1 MTISKGASAE
11 AICPPPIITVKKRE
25 QTQVRIPRYLIDNLF
40 RQRLPFKEALVNFA
54 SLMQPRGWRLLS
66 RTTKQNTNVG
76 DLDVAAPQS
85 GDLASGSQWRVQSQ
99 WGLGGG
105 GQHSAVHPAMP
116 VSFSRLYPPLL
127 PNSGWRKCSRK
138 ELRPTNR

>member
-1 MTISKGASAE
+1 KRATAQESS
-11 AICPPPIITVKKRE
+11 PPLIITVTKRE
-25 QTQVRIPRYLIDNLF
+25 QTQLRIPSYLIDNLV

-54 SLMQPRGWRLLS
+54 SLIQPRRWRLLS
-66 RTTKQNTNVG
+66 RTTNQSPNLG

-85 GDLASGSQWRVQSQ
+85 GDLASGSQWRVRSQ
-99 WGLGGG
+99 WGLGGAG
-105 GQHSAVHPAMP
+105 RHSAVHSAMP

-138 ELRPTNR
+138 E

>member
-11 AICPPPIITVKKRE
+11 AICPPPMITVKKRK
-25 QTQVRIPRYLIDNLF
+25 QTQVCIPSYLIDNLF
-40 RQRLPFKEALVNFA
+40 RQSAPFKEALVNFA

-66 RTTKQNTNVG
+66 RPTKQNINAG

-85 GDLASGSQWRVQSQ
+85 GDLASR
-99 WGLGGG
+99 LAEGGR
-105 GQHSAVHPAMP
+105 HSAVHPATP
-116 VSFSRLYPPLL
+116 VSFSRSYPPLL

-138 ELRPTNR
+138 ERPPTNRLLRF

>member
-1 MTISKGASAE
+1 MMISKGASAA
-11 AICPPPIITVKKRE
+11 AIRPQPMITVEKRE
-25 QTQVRIPRYLIDNLF
+25 LSQVRIPSYLIDTLS
-40 RQRLPFKEALVNFA
+40 RQSFPFKEALVNFA
-54 SLMQPRGWRLLS
+54 ALMQPCGWRLLS

-85 GDLASGSQWRVQSQ
+85 GDLASGSQWRVRSQ
-99 WGLGGG
+99 WGLGGAG
-105 GQHSAVHPAMP
+105 RHSAVHPAMP

-138 ELRPTNR
+138 E

>member
-11 AICPPPIITVKKRE
+11 AICPPPMITVKKRE
-25 QTQVRIPRYLIDNLF
+25 QTQVRIPSYLIDNLF

-85 GDLASGSQWRVQSQ
+85 GDLQAILLVGANGGFGANG
-99 WGLGGG
+99 GLGE
-105 GQHSAVHPAMP
+105 
-116 VSFSRLYPPLL
+116 R
-127 PNSGWRKCSRK
+127 
-138 ELRPTNR
+138 

>member
-11 AICPPPIITVKKRE
+11 AICPPPMITVKKRE
-25 QTQVRIPRYLIDNLF
+25 QTQVRIPSYLIDNLF

-76 DLDVAAPQS
+76 DLDVAAPHS
-85 GDLASGSQWRVQSQ
+85 GDLASGGQ
-99 WGLGGG
+99 WGLGGAG
-105 GQHSAVHPAMP
+105 RHSAVHPAMP

-127 PNSGWRKCSRK
+127 PNSGWRK
-138 ELRPTNR
+138 